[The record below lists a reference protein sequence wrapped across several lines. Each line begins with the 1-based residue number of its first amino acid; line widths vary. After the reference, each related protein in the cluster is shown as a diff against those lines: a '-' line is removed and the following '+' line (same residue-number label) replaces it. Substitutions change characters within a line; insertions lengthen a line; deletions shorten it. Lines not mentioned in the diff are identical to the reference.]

1 MGKTKRIDIKPTRYF
16 WCYWL
21 VGLVCLL
28 LGVALIPSWA
38 ETGVFWRNIGARA
51 LDILLA
57 VALFA
62 YIFFYLV
69 REASREGVT
78 SVRIL
83 LIVEIAILALI
94 GVGCILKQ
102 FRIINIGGVAATVGA
117 VIWLRGVVLNLR
129 AYLYKSYSVLHLAL
143 AVALITMGAVLV
155 VRPLFSDLTMLWL
168 VAVVLMA
175 LGIVL
180 IAVGTKAKPKK
191 AGKK

>member
-1 MGKTKRIDIKPTRYF
+1 M
-16 WCYWL
+16 
-21 VGLVCLL
+21 
-28 LGVALIPSWA
+28 
-38 ETGVFWRNIGARA
+38 
-51 LDILLA
+51 A